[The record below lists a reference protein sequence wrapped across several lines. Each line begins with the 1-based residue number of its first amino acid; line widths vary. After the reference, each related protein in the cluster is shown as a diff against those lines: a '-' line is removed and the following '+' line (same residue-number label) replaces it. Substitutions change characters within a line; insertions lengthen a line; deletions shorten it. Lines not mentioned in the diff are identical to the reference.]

1 MIIVKQSFVVGCGAL
16 FESSHQQLFKI
27 EKIISIYYYIF

>member
-1 MIIVKQSFVVGCGAL
+1 MIIVKQSFVVGDAL

-27 EKIISIYYYIF
+27 KKIILIYYYIF